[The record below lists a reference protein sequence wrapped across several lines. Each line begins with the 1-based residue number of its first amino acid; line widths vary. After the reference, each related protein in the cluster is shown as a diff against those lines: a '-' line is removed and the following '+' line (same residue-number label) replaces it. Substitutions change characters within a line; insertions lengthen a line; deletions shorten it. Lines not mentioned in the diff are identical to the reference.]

1 MTKQPGDNSLS
12 RRKLLGYLATASIAT
27 TGLLASPA
35 KAFAGGNDADMP
47 QKDKNSGTRVY
58 NIRDYGAAGDG
69 KTLDT
74 PALQKAIDACTN
86 DEGGIVLVP
95 AGVFVI
101 GTVQLKSNVTLHIAA
116 KGVLLGT
123 DDGRQ
128 YYADNNIPL
137 TGDTTMDDGNVGLI
151 YAVRAENFSI
161 EGAGTID
168 GNGARFRSPAKGVP
182 SPAGI
187 SDSQR
192 PYHLLF
198 YQCKN
203 IAVND
208 IFLKDCA
215 YHSLRVVQCE
225 YAKFEGLH
233 IHSRV
238 IHNNDGFHF
247 ISCKYVHVSKCD
259 VQVEDDACALF
270 GSCQFFTISDSS
282 FSTRWSI
289 FRFGGGI
296 AENITVSNCIIYE
309 TYGCPVKILCGRGSR
324 IENILFSNIIMKD
337 VTGPISIGLTTG
349 NDGVEALADMP
360 GIVRNIS
367 FNNIRATVVKP
378 VTPAYAEG
386 NDFRP
391 AEFFSCITLDAIE
404 DVYLENISLS
414 DVHVTFPGGGTAE
427 QGAVRDVPQIAGEYF
442 EMGIPPSYAL
452 YARNVKGLTLQNV
465 RFEKTATDARPAVVF
480 DHLEDVSVNGLSVQG
495 DKAAESVVRCIESK
509 SILFNAVRGLA
520 ASSVFMQ
527 VEGATSKDISL
538 FASDISK
545 SAKPLKF
552 SSGASSQSVKMNI

>member
-1 MTKQPGDNSLS
+1 MAHSGDNSIS
-12 RRKLLGYLATASIAT
+12 RRKLLSYLTTASIAT

-35 KAFAGGNDADMP
+35 KAFAEGNDFDIP
-47 QKDKNSGTRVY
+47 SKDKNSGTRVY

-74 PALQKAIDACTN
+74 QALQKAIDACTN

-101 GTVQLKSNVTLHIAA
+101 GTVQLKSNVNLHIAA
-116 KGVLLGT
+116 MGKLLGT

-128 YYADNNIPL
+128 YYADKNIPL
-137 TGDTTMDDGNVGLI
+137 SGDTTMDDGNVGLL
-151 YAVRAENFSI
+151 YAIRAENFSI
-161 EGAGTID
+161 EGTGTID

-203 IAVND
+203 ISVSN

-215 YHSLRVVQCE
+215 YHSVRVVQCD

-247 ISCKYVHVSKCD
+247 ISSKYVHVSKCD

-270 GSCQFFTISDSS
+270 GSCRFITVSDSS

-309 TYGCPVKILCGRGSR
+309 TYGCPVKMLCGRGSR
-324 IENILFSNIIMKD
+324 FENILFSNIIMNK

-349 NDGVEALADMP
+349 HDGTETLADVP

-378 VTPAYAEG
+378 APLSYAEG
-386 NDFRP
+386 NDYRP

-404 DVYLENISLS
+404 DVYLENISLC
-414 DVHVTFPGGGTAE
+414 DVHVIFPGGGTAE
-427 QGAVRDVPQIAGEYF
+427 QGALRDVPQIAGEYF

-452 YARNVKGLTLQNV
+452 YARNVKGLSLQNI
-465 RFEKTATDARPAVVF
+465 RFEKKAADARPAVIF
-480 DHLEDVSVNGLSVQG
+480 DHLEDASVNGLSVQG
-495 DKAAESVVRCIESK
+495 DKTAESVVRCIESK
-509 SILFNAVRGLA
+509 SILLNAVKVLTD
-520 ASSVFMQ
+520 SSVFMQ
-527 VEGATSKDISL
+527 VEGAGSKDISV
-538 FASDISK
+538 FASNISK
-545 SAKPLKF
+545 SEKALKF